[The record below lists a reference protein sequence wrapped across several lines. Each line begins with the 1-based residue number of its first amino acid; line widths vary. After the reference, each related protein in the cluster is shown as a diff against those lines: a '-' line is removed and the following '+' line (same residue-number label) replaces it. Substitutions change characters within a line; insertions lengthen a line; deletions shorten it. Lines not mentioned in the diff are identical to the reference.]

1 MARRPAGAA
10 PGHRTAV
17 AEPLA
22 LDVLAARVADRAMA
36 AALAARD
43 DPGAGAAVRVGV
55 DAAVPAD
62 GELVADAV
70 AEALA
75 AQGAGVLRVR
85 ARDFLRPRSVRLST
99 GPADPETGY
108 TSWTD
113 HLGLRREVLDPL
125 GPGGAGTWLPA
136 LWDERA
142 DRATRAARRTAPPG
156 SVLVLDGP
164 FLLRWE
170 TADALDLSV
179 HLLVSDAAVRRRLPP
194 ADADRQ
200 TGAWA
205 LYVEETDPAPRADLV
220 VRAEDPRRPA
230 LVTGD
235 VPSAG
240 A

>member
-1 MARRPAGAA
+1 MPRRSPGPA

-36 AALAARD
+36 ASLAGRD

-75 AQGAGVLRVR
+75 AQGAGVLRVS
-85 ARDFLRPRSVRLST
+85 ARDFLRPRPVRLAA
-99 GPADPETGY
+99 GPADADVGY
-108 TSWTD
+108 TGWTD

-125 GPGGAGTWLPA
+125 GPGGAGTWLPT

-142 DRATRAARRTAPPG
+142 DRATRAPRCSAAPG

-179 HLLVSDAAVRRRLPP
+179 HLLVSDAAVRRRLPA
-194 ADADRQ
+194 ADAERQ

-205 LYVEETDPAPRADLV
+205 RYLEETDPAPRADLV

-230 LVTGD
+230 LVTGE
-235 VPSAG
+235 VPSAW

>member
-1 MARRPAGAA
+1 MPRRQQPS
-10 PGHRTAV
+10 HRTDSV
-17 AEPLA
+17 EPLDVRA
-22 LDVLAARVADRAMA
+22 LAERVADRAMTA
-36 AALAARD
+36 SLAMRA
-43 DPGAGAAVRVGV
+43 DPAAGAAVRVGV

-62 GELVADAV
+62 GELVGDAV

-85 ARDFLRPRSVRLST
+85 ARDFLRPRSVRLAA
-99 GPADPETGY
+99 GPADPGTGY
-108 TSWTD
+108 EAWTD

-125 GPGGAGTWLPA
+125 GPGGAGTWLA
-136 LWDERA
+136 TLWDEAA
-142 DRATRAARRTAPPG
+142 DRATRAPRRTAAPG

-164 FLLRWE
+164 YLLRWE

-179 HLLVSDAAVRRRLPP
+179 HLLVSDAAVRRRLP
-194 ADADRQ
+194 AVDAERQ

-205 LYVEETDPAPRADLV
+205 RYVEETDPAPRADLV

-230 LVTGD
+230 LLTGD
-235 VPSAG
+235 VPSAW